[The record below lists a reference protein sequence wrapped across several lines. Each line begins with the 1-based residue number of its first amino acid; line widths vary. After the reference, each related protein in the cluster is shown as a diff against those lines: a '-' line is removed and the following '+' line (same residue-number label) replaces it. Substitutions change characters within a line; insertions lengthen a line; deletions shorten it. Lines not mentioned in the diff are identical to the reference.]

1 VTIRLGLLFAFLPF
15 SLGAGHAAPV
25 SRWLQT
31 QVLLDRAGFSPGEI
45 DGTEGANTRRA
56 LDAFR
61 KSHPS
66 AKTDDQASLST
77 AAGIDPAHVLTSY
90 TITPQDASGPFI
102 KSIPQDMMEQAKLP
116 GLYYSSVLQE
126 LGEKFHCAP
135 ALLKHINPS
144 AHFDTDEEIRV
155 PNVLK
160 IDDISRSVADRSN
173 SKATV
178 GPVKVVVSKSN
189 SSLSVYSEDGNISF
203 YAPVTSGSTHD
214 PLPLG
219 NWKVTSVLHD
229 PTFNYNPNL
238 FWDADPADAKAK
250 IPAGPNNPVGIVW
263 IGIDEPH
270 YGIHGTP
277 EPSQIGHS
285 ESHGCVRLTNWD
297 ISILARLVRPG
308 TAVLFEP

>member
-1 VTIRLGLLFAFLPF
+1 M
-15 SLGAGHAAPV
+15 
-25 SRWLQT
+25 
-31 QVLLDRAGFSPGEI
+31 
-45 DGTEGANTRRA
+45 RRA

-77 AAGIDPAHVLTSY
+77 AAEIDPAHVLTSY

-116 GLYYSSVLQE
+116 PGLYYSSVLQE

-135 ALLKHINPS
+135 ALLKHLNPS
-144 AHFDTDEEIRV
+144 AHFDTDEEI
-155 PNVLK
+155 P
-160 IDDISRSVADRSN
+160 RSQRHSKSTTCPEVWLIAPN

-219 NWKVTSVLHD
+219 NWKVTSS
-229 PTFNYNPNL
+229 T
-238 FWDADPADAKAK
+238 
-250 IPAGPNNPVGIVW
+250 
-263 IGIDEPH
+263 
-270 YGIHGTP
+270 
-277 EPSQIGHS
+277 
-285 ESHGCVRLTNWD
+285 
-297 ISILARLVRPG
+297 ARPY
-308 TAVLFEP
+308 F